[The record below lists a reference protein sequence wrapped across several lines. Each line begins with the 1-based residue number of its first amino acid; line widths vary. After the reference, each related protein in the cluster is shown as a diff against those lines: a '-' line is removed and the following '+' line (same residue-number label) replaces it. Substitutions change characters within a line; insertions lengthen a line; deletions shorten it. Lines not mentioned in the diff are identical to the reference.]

1 MANGTGAAP
10 KTVVK
15 PKGQKAAQKFN
26 FFKCFFLL
34 FCYKCCQSITLS
46 QKATSFKWFMFLY

>member
-26 FFKCFFLL
+26 FFKCFFFTFLL
-34 FCYKCCQSITLS
+34 
-46 QKATSFKWFMFLY
+46 